1 MMPNNNTPMKVTEQ
15 AVGTAM
21 NYVSNFYQS
30 FSGTD
35 TLVFIMMPG
44 RGPVVLGSITT
55 LSYSLY
61 RTKQPV
67 INLGR
72 TNINGA
78 TRGARIFAGSMIF
91 TMINQHWLKE
101 LQDTEELSWL
111 GEYSQL
117 KADELPLFDLM
128 VVSANEYGSYVSMF
142 LYGVDIT
149 DEGQVVSVND
159 LFTENTCSFI
169 ARDIETFTAGSRN
182 RDFTSVQMKHRYL
195 VKDIENKGWD
205 FIKDDFLF
213 AIKNDAQLVWDYSK
227 TKFNIDDGPG
237 VKQDNPI
244 LEEPPVIERTYILKQ
259 QDKQEAAKRQ
269 QILKGFTENLE
280 YREFNPIVSDSVGNV
295 QVALKELNIID
306 FVSNLY
312 DLATYKG
319 VKEYQSTHG
328 FEVNGIVD
336 SKVYTALMTDANML
350 DGKIIGNII
359 NKSGSMVYLYPDDLN
374 ASIVSILNYGDNI
387 VITDRIQNEVG
398 DYFYKIQQGYIK
410 EIDVYSYYYS
420 SNDKEFPTIKLFET
434 GHYVLVLQ
442 QLLETKYKF
451 NYTPGTYDLETQA
464 IISQIQT
471 DNNINCTIGIVND
484 ETWRVIESITG
495 NITTNV
501 TTNNVSVICQNA
513 QQTYNITS
521 NSLNTEFMKGFDTT
535 IVSPMATTIKAVCI
549 GYYPDGKNEMM
560 TKGYIINP
568 NQSMQILFEEFQDT
582 FNYSIEHKSIPEKI
596 EYIIYPANGSA
607 FKWIINYSI

>member
-1 MMPNNNTPMKVTEQ
+1 MPNKSLVEK
-15 AVGTAM
+15 AVGTAI

-101 LQDTEELSWL
+101 LQSTEELSWL
-111 GEYSQL
+111 GDYSQL

-169 ARDIETFTAGSRN
+169 ARDIETFTAGTHSR
-182 RDFTSVQMKHRYL
+182 DYTTVQMKNRYL
-195 VKDIENKGWD
+195 IKNVESKGWD
-205 FIKDDFLF
+205 FIRDDFLF
-213 AIKNDAQLVWDYSK
+213 AINNDAKHVWDYSK
-227 TKFNIDDGPG
+227 TQFNMDYGPG
-237 VKQDNPI
+237 VEQVNPV
-244 LEEPPVIERTYILKQ
+244 LEEPPVIERTYILEQ
-259 QDKQEAAKRQ
+259 QERQEAVKRQ
-269 QILKGFTENLE
+269 QILTGFTENLE
-280 YREFNPIVSDSVGNV
+280 YREFNPVVSDSVGNV
-295 QVALKELNIID
+295 QLALKELDIID
-306 FVSNLY
+306 FVNNLY
-312 DLATYKG
+312 DLATYRA
-319 VKEYQSTHG
+319 VKQYQSTHG

-336 SKVYTALMTDANML
+336 SKVYTALMTDADML
-350 DGKIIGNII
+350 DGKILGNIV
-359 NKSGSMVYLYPDDLN
+359 NKSGTMVYLYPDYLN
-374 ASIVSILNYGDNI
+374 ANVVAILNYGDNI
-387 VITDRIQNEVG
+387 VITDKVQNEEG
-398 DYFYKIQQGYIK
+398 NYFYKIQQGYIK
-410 EIDVYSYYYS
+410 ESDAYSYYYS
-420 SNDKEFPTIKLFET
+420 AGDKEFPTIKLFET
-434 GHYVLVLQ
+434 GYYVLVLQ
-442 QLLETKYKF
+442 QLLETKYDF
-451 NYTPGTYDLETQA
+451 NYTPGIYDLATQSL
-464 IISQIQT
+464 ISQIQT
-471 DNNINCTIGIVND
+471 DNDINCTLGVVND

-501 TTNNVSVICQNA
+501 TTNNVTVISQNA
-513 QQTYNITS
+513 QQAYSVTS
-521 NSLNTEFMKGFDTT
+521 NSLDTEFMHGFDAR
-535 IVSPMATTIKAVCI
+535 IISPMATTIKSVCI
-549 GYYPDGKNEMM
+549 AYYPDGENEMM
-560 TKGYIINP
+560 TKGYVLTP
-568 NQSMQILFEEFQDT
+568 KQISQIPFSTFQDMFT
-582 FNYSIEHKSIPEKI
+582 YSIEHKSIPEKI
-596 EYIIYPANGSA
+596 EYIIYPANGNA
-607 FKWIINYSI
+607 FKWIIHYSI

>member
-1 MMPNNNTPMKVTEQ
+1 MPNNNTPLKVKDN
-15 AVGTAM
+15 AVGNALH
-21 NYVSNFYQS
+21 YVSNFYQS

-44 RGPVVLGSITT
+44 SVPVVLGSITT

-67 INLGR
+67 IHLGR

-101 LQDTEELSWL
+101 LQDSAELSWL
-111 GEYSQL
+111 KDYTQL

-169 ARDIETFTAGSRN
+169 ARDIETFTTGRSN
-182 RDFTSVQMKHRYL
+182 RDYTTVQMKHRYL
-195 VKDIENKGWD
+195 VKGIENKGWD

-213 AIKNDAQLVWDYSK
+213 AIENDAKHVWDYSK
-227 TKFNIDDGPG
+227 TKFDIDYGPG
-237 VKQDNPI
+237 VEQVNPV

-259 QDKQEAAKRQ
+259 QDRQEAVERL
-269 QILKGFTENLE
+269 QILTGFTENLE
-280 YREFNPIVSDSVGNV
+280 YREFNPMVSDSVGNV
-295 QVALKELNIID
+295 QLALRELNIID
-306 FVSNLY
+306 FVNNLY

-336 SKVYTALMTDANML
+336 SKIYTALMTDANML
-350 DGKIIGNII
+350 DGRIVGNVI
-359 NKSGSMVYLYPDDLN
+359 NKSGTMVYLYPDDLN
-374 ASIVSILNYGDNI
+374 ASIVAILNYGDNI
-387 VITDRIQNEVG
+387 VITDRIQNEMG

-420 SNDKEFPTIKLFET
+420 PNDKEFPTINLFET
-434 GHYVLVLQ
+434 GYYVLVLQ
-442 QLLETKYKF
+442 QLLESKYQF
-451 NYTPGTYDLETQA
+451 NYTPGTYDLETQS
-464 IISQIQT
+464 IITKIQT
-471 DNNINCTIGIVND
+471 DNNINCTLGVVND
-484 ETWRVIESITG
+484 ETWRVVESLTG
-495 NITTNV
+495 NITTDI
-501 TTNNVSVICQNA
+501 TTNNVSVISQNA
-513 QQTYNITS
+513 QGTYKVTS
-521 NSLNTEFMKGFDTT
+521 NSLDTEFMKGFDVT
-535 IVSPMATTIKAVCI
+535 IVSPMATTVKIVCV
-549 GYYPDGKNEMM
+549 GYYPDGSNEMM
-560 TKGYIINP
+560 TKGYVLTP
-568 NQSMQILFEEFQDT
+568 NQSMQIPFTEFHEMFT
-582 FNYSIEHKSIPEKI
+582 YSIEHKSIPEKI
-596 EYIIYPANGSA
+596 EYIIYPSNGNA
-607 FKWIINYSI
+607 FKWIIHYSI

>member
-1 MMPNNNTPMKVTEQ
+1 MPNNNSPMKVKEETLGN
-15 AVGTAM
+15 AF
-21 NYVSNFYQS
+21 NYISSFYKS

-111 GEYSQL
+111 KEYSQL

-169 ARDIETFTAGSRN
+169 ARDIETFTAGKRN
-182 RDFTSVQMKHRYL
+182 ETYTAVSLKNRYL

-205 FIKDDFLF
+205 FIKEDFLF
-213 AIKNDAQLVWDYSK
+213 AVQNDAKNVWDYSK
-227 TKFNIDDGPG
+227 TKFDMDYGPG
-237 VKQDNPI
+237 VKQPNPV
-244 LEEPPVIERTYILKQ
+244 LEEPPVIERTYILRQ
-259 QDKQEAAKRQ
+259 QNMQEAAERL

-295 QVALKELNIID
+295 QLALKELNIID

-336 SKVYTALMTDANML
+336 AKLYTALMTDANML
-350 DGKIIGNII
+350 DGRVVGNVI
-359 NKSGSMVYLYPDDLN
+359 NKSGTMVYLYPDDLN
-374 ASIVSILNYGDNI
+374 ASIVAILNYGDNI
-387 VITDRIQNEVG
+387 VITDRIQNEMG
-398 DYFYKIQQGYIK
+398 DYFYKIEQGYIK
-410 EIDVYSYYYS
+410 EADIYSYYYS
-420 SNDKEFPTIKLFET
+420 PNDKEFPTIKLFET
-434 GHYVLVLQ
+434 GYQVLVLQ
-442 QLLETKYKF
+442 QLLSTKYQF
-451 NYTPGTYDLETQA
+451 NYIPGTYDLDTQA

-471 DNNINCTIGIVND
+471 ENNINCTIGIVND
-484 ETWRVIESITG
+484 DTWRVVESITG
-495 NITTNV
+495 NLTTNI
-501 TTNNVSVICQNA
+501 TTNNVTVISQNA
-513 QQTYNITS
+513 QQSYHVTS
-521 NSLNTEFMKGFDTT
+521 NSLDTEFMQGFDVT
-535 IVSPMATTIKAVCI
+535 IISPMATTIKAVCV
-549 GYYPDGKNEMM
+549 GYYPNGKNEMM
-560 TKGYIINP
+560 TKGYILNP
-568 NQSMQILFEEFQDT
+568 NESIQIPFETFQDMFT
-582 FNYSIEHKSIPEKI
+582 YSIEHKSIPEKI
-596 EYIIYPANGSA
+596 EYIIYPSNGNA
-607 FKWIINYSI
+607 FKWIIHYSI

>member
-1 MMPNNNTPMKVTEQ
+1 MPNNNTQPQTQ
-15 AVGTAM
+15 IIGNAL

-44 RGPVVLGSITT
+44 RGPIVLGSITT

-111 GEYSQL
+111 GDYRQL

-128 VVSANEYGSYVSMF
+128 IVSANEYGSCVSMF

-169 ARDIETFTAGSRN
+169 ARDIETFTAGRN
-182 RDFTSVQMKHRYL
+182 NRETTSAQFKSINLIGEIKTR
-195 VKDIENKGWD
+195 GWD

-213 AIKNDAQLVWDYSK
+213 AVENDAKKVWDFSK
-227 TKFNIDDGPG
+227 TKFDMDYGPG
-237 VKQDNPI
+237 VEQANPV

-259 QDKQEAAKRQ
+259 QDKQEAAKRA
-269 QILKGFTENLE
+269 QILTGFTENLE

-295 QVALKELNIID
+295 QLALRELNIID
-306 FVSNLY
+306 FVNNLY
-312 DLATYKG
+312 DLATYRGIK
-319 VKEYQSTHG
+319 KYQSTHG

-336 SKVYTALMTDANML
+336 SKVYIALMTDANML
-350 DGKIIGNII
+350 GDRIIGNII
-359 NKSGSMVYLYPDDLN
+359 NKSGSMVYLYPDDVN
-374 ASIVSILNYGDNI
+374 ANIVDILNYGDNV
-387 VITDRIQNEVG
+387 VITEKIKNETG
-398 DYFYKIQQGYIK
+398 NIFYKIEQGYIK

-420 SNDKEFPTIKLFET
+420 PNDKEFPVINLYET
-434 GHYVLVLQ
+434 GYYVLVLQ
-442 QLLETKYKF
+442 QLLELKYQF
-451 NYTPGTYDLETQA
+451 NYIPGTYDEETQK
-464 IISQIQT
+464 IITKIQI
-471 DNNINCTIGIVND
+471 DNNINCTLGIVND
-484 ETWRVIESITG
+484 ETWRIIESLTG
-495 NITTNV
+495 NIITDI
-501 TTNNVSVICQNA
+501 TTNNINVICQNA
-513 QQTYNITS
+513 QGTYKVTS
-521 NSLNTEFMKGFDTT
+521 NSLNTEFMKGFDVT
-535 IVSPMATTIKAVCI
+535 IVSPMATTVKAVCI
-549 GYYPDGKNEMM
+549 GYYPNGKSEMI
-560 TKGYIINP
+560 TKGYILNP
-568 NQSMQILFEEFQDT
+568 NQTLQIPFNEFQEIFT
-582 FNYSIEHKSIPEKI
+582 YSIEHKSIPEKI
-596 EYIIYPANGSA
+596 EYIIYPSNGNA
-607 FKWIINYSI
+607 FKWIIYYSI